1 MVKNL
6 PAMQEIQVQ
15 TLDQKIPWKKEW
27 LPTPVSILAWMNPM
41 DKGAWQATVHEVAE
55 SDKTECH

>member
-1 MVKNL
+1 
-6 PAMQEIQVQ
+6 MQEIQVQ